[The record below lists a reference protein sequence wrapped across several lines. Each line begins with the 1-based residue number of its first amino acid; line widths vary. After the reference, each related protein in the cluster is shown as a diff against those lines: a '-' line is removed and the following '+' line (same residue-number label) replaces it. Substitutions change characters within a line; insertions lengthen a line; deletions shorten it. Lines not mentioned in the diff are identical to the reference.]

1 MGNRLPLVPA
11 KAGTQR
17 IYRDVGSVGL
27 VSRFRGNERKDYA
40 ALRLA
45 KKSPT
50 RSSARRMFSVEL
62 A

>member
-1 MGNRLPLVPA
+1 MALAFGSSRRKRA
-11 KAGTQR
+11 QR